1 MSEFGIELSGANM
14 KLITLNLL
22 RGETREPL
30 AEFLKKYS
38 AETDIFLFQEMP
50 GPGPTSRS
58 GMPFLASAEIEDILA
73 DFNNYSKSYSKN
85 SGHLKDVG
93 FFVKKEVGIKESGEI
108 EIHDSS
114 IFNETVEHL
123 WRDLNY
129 VIFDDGKLI
138 VNFHGLWDG
147 PDKLDRPRRLEQSRK
162 VKAFLAKHKGPQII
176 AGDFN
181 LWPGTES
188 LKILENGMVN
198 LIDKY
203 NIHSTRPS
211 SFNFPNKYSDYV
223 FVSPDIKVNDFKVL
237 SDEVSDHLPLYL
249 DFIC

>member
-1 MSEFGIELSGANM
+1 MRI
-14 KLITLNLL
+14 ITLNLL
-22 RGETREPL
+22 RGEIRGPL
-30 AEFLKKYS
+30 AEFLKKHS
-38 AETDIFLFQEMP
+38 PTTDIFLFQEMP
-50 GPGPTSRS
+50 GPTSRND
-58 GMPFLASAEIEDILA
+58 MPFLTSAEIQDILSG
-73 DFNNYSKSYSKN
+73 FNNYSKNYSRN
-85 SGHLKDVG
+85 NGHLEDMG
-93 FFVKKEVGIKESGEI
+93 FFVKKEIGIKESGEA

-114 IFNETVEHL
+114 IFDETSEHL

-129 VIFDDGKLI
+129 VVLGDGTLV

-162 VKAFLAKHKGPQII
+162 VKDFLDKYDCPKIM

-188 LKILENGMVN
+188 LKMLENGMVN

-203 NIHSTRPS
+203 GIHSTRPA

-223 FVSPDIKVNDFKVL
+223 FVSPGIKVNDFKTL
-237 SDEVSDHLPLYL
+237 PDEISDHLALYL
-249 DFIC
+249 EFEI